1 MKKSTLVTNFFAI
14 STIICGIGWMNVS
27 VEATT
32 QNNNSTGS
40 VEFTPG
46 TLTVDA
52 VPSFDFGSQNITTKN
67 QTYQSKTDNIATVTD
82 LRGSSVGWNLTV
94 KQDTQLKTAQN
105 EELKGAQLSLSKG
118 ILQTNSDDTATVSNG
133 ILIPGGVS
141 IKVLEA
147 TTGQGNGTFSANWA
161 PEGATL
167 EVSGTSVKLAKHY
180 TANLTWT
187 LTDAP
192 AP

>member
-1 MKKSTLVTNFFAI
+1 MKKSNLITNFLTI
-14 STIICGIGWMNVS
+14 TTIIGGIGWMNVS
-27 VEATT
+27 VEAIT
-32 QNNNSTGS
+32 QNNNSNGS

-46 TLTVDA
+46 ALTLDA
-52 VPSFDFGSQNITTKN
+52 VPSFDFGSQKITTKN
-67 QTYQSKTDNIATVTD
+67 QTYQSKTENIATVTD

-118 ILQTNSDDTATVSNG
+118 LLQTSSADTATVSNG
-133 ILIPGGVS
+133 ILIPGEASV
-141 IKVLEA
+141 KVLDA
-147 TTGQGNGTFSANWA
+147 ITGQGNGTFSANW
-161 PEGATL
+161 PSEGSTL
-167 EVSGTSVKLAKHY
+167 EVPGKSVKLAKHY

-192 AP
+192 A

>member
-1 MKKSTLVTNFFAI
+1 MKKLNLGTSFLAI
-14 STIICGIGWMNVS
+14 TILIGGIGGMNVS
-27 VEATT
+27 AEATT

-40 VEFTPG
+40 VEFISG
-46 TLTVDA
+46 ALTLDA
-52 VPSFDFGSQNITTKN
+52 VPSFDFGSQKITTKD
-67 QTYQSKTDNIATVTD
+67 QTYQSKTENVATVTD

-118 ILQTNSDDTATVSNG
+118 ALQTSSADTATVSNG
-133 ILIPGGVS
+133 VLIPGGASV
-141 IKVLEA
+141 KVLEA
-147 TTGQGNGTFSANWA
+147 TTGQGNGTFSANWS
-161 PEGATL
+161 PEGSIL
-167 EVSGTSVKLAKHY
+167 EVPGNSVKLAKHY

-192 AP
+192 AS